1 MVFDFSQV
9 DIPKDIF
16 PGISGNE
23 WDNWKWQL
31 RNSIK
36 TKGDYEKYFSLSSEE
51 KLGFE
56 KTGFAVQS
64 TPYYANLVRSSV
76 GQDLRKVILP
86 LVLENQTGVQ
96 SLKDPLGEEDHSPEK
111 HIIHRYPDRV
121 IFLITDICPIY
132 CRYCTRKRFT
142 AQREKLISKEEHQ
155 RALSYIQKNK
165 GIKEVILSGGD
176 PLTLADSVLDN
187 TLRELR
193 AIKHVQIIR
202 IGSRMPAVCP
212 FRFTD
217 DCIQMIKKY
226 KPVYIMSH
234 FNHPAE
240 ITMEAADALNRLAD
254 NGIPVY
260 NQMVLI
266 NGVNNHPAV
275 VQALSR
281 RLLFLRAR
289 PYYMFQCDPSLGT
302 DHLRTSIEN
311 SKWIQKQLWGRLSG
325 LAVPRLAVD
334 LPGGGGKVELAP
346 ESFLKVNH
354 EFGDKQIKSHFFKGW
369 DGKDSAYKDPK
380 NVRKPE
386 HIRPYLEE
394 WKDILQQ
401 KYGASNTKTGL
412 AKDKTL

>member
-1 MVFDFSQV
+1 MAFDFSPV
-9 DIPKDIF
+9 DIPLDILSD
-16 PGISGNE
+16 ISQNE
-23 WDNWKWQL
+23 WENWKWQL
-31 RNSIK
+31 RYSIK
-36 TKGDYEKYFSLSSEE
+36 TQESYEKYFSLSTEE

-56 KTGFAVQS
+56 KTDFAVQS
-64 TPYYANLVRSSV
+64 TPYYASLVRSSV
-76 GQDLRKVILP
+76 GQVLKKVILP
-86 LVLENQTGVQ
+86 LGLENQAGVQ
-96 SLKDPLGEEDHSPEK
+96 SLKDPLGEEEHSPEK

-142 AQREKLISKEEHQ
+142 AQTEKLISKEEYQ
-155 RALSYIQKNK
+155 RALTYIQENK

-176 PLTLADSVLDN
+176 PLTLADSILEN

-193 AIKHVQIIR
+193 SIKHVQIIR

-226 KPVYIMSH
+226 NPVYIMSH

-240 ITMEAADALNRLAD
+240 ITMESADTLNRLAD

-266 NGVNNHPAV
+266 NGVNNHPAL

-334 LPGGGGKVELAP
+334 LPGGGGKVELVP
-346 ESFLKVNH
+346 ESFVKMETGFECKNVH
-354 EFGDKQIKSHFFKGW
+354 VFKGW
-369 DGKDSAYKDPK
+369 DGKSSAYMDPE
-380 NVRKPE
+380 NVQEPD

-394 WKDILQQ
+394 WTDILQQ
-401 KYGASNTKTGL
+401 KYGASNTKTRL
-412 AKDKTL
+412 EKDKTL

>member
-1 MVFDFSQV
+1 MAFNFSAV
-9 DIPKDIF
+9 DIPQDILQ
-16 PGISGNE
+16 NE
-23 WDNWKWQL
+23 WKNWKWQL

-36 TKGDYEKYFSLSSEE
+36 TKEDYEKYFSLSVAE

-56 KTGFAVQS
+56 KTSFAVQS
-64 TPYYANLVRSSV
+64 TPYYASLIRSSN
-76 GQDLRKVILP
+76 GQALRKVILP
-86 LVLENQTGVQ
+86 LSLESLKGVQ
-96 SLKDPLGEEDHSPEK
+96 SLKDPLGEEQHSPEK

-121 IFLITDICPIY
+121 IFLVTDICPIY

-142 AQREKLISKEEHQ
+142 AQAEKMISKEEYQ
-155 RALSYIQKNK
+155 KALIYIQNNK

-176 PLTLADSVLDN
+176 PLILADSLLENVLCDV
-187 TLRELR
+187 R
-193 AIKHVQIIR
+193 AIKHIQIIR

-240 ITMEAADALNRLAD
+240 ITLESADVLNRLAD

-311 SKWIQKQLWGRLSG
+311 SRWIQKQLWGRLSG

-334 LPGGGGKVELAP
+334 LPGGGGKVELVP
-346 ESFLKVNH
+346 ESFLNAEVKS
-354 EFGDKQIKSHFFKGW
+354 GGKQIKSHFFKGW
-369 DGKDSAYKDPK
+369 DGKDSAYMDPE
-380 NVRKPE
+380 NVQEPE
-386 HIRPYLEE
+386 HIQPYLKE
-394 WKDILQQ
+394 WTDILQQ
-401 KYGASNTKTGL
+401 KYGASKPKARL
-412 AKDKTL
+412 AKSKTL

>member
-1 MVFDFSQV
+1 MAFDFSPV
-9 DIPKDIF
+9 DIPQNVL
-16 PGISGNE
+16 PNISQSE
-23 WDNWKWQL
+23 WENWKWQL

-36 TKGDYEKYFSLSSEE
+36 TKKDYEKYFSLSDEE

-56 KTGFAVQS
+56 KTDFAVQS
-64 TPYYANLVRSSV
+64 TPYYASLVHSSV

-86 LVLENQTGVQ
+86 LSLENLKGIQ
-96 SLKDPLGEEDHSPEK
+96 SLKDPLGEEHHSPEK

-142 AQREKLISKEEHQ
+142 AQTEKFISKEEYQ
-155 RALSYIQKNK
+155 KALFYIQKNK

-176 PLTLADSVLDN
+176 PLTLSDSILEK
-187 TLRELR
+187 TLQALR

-217 DCIQMIKKY
+217 DCVQMIKKY

-240 ITMEAADALNRLAD
+240 ITVESAVALNRLAD

-311 SKWIQKQLWGRLSG
+311 SKWIQNQLWGRLSG

-334 LPGGGGKVELAP
+334 LPDGGGKVELVP
-346 ESFLKVNH
+346 ESFLKADVKD
-354 EFGDKQIKSHFFKGW
+354 GTKQMKSHFFKGW
-369 DGKDSAYKDPK
+369 DGKDSVYMEPE
-380 NVRKPE
+380 NVQEPE
-386 HIRPYLEE
+386 YIQPYLEE
-394 WKDILQQ
+394 WMDILQQ
-401 KYGASNTKTGL
+401 KYGASNTKTRL
-412 AKDKTL
+412 EKDKTL

>member
-1 MVFDFSQV
+1 MAFDFLSV
-9 DIPKDIF
+9 GILKNIF
-16 PGISGNE
+16 PNISQEE
-23 WDNWKWQL
+23 WKNWKWQL
-31 RNSIK
+31 RNAIK
-36 TKGDYEKYFSLSSEE
+36 TKEDYEKYFSLSVEE
-51 KLGFE
+51 KSGFE
-56 KTGFAVQS
+56 KTNFAVQS
-64 TPYYANLVRSSV
+64 TPYYASLVRSSA

-86 LVLENQTGVQ
+86 LALENQAGVQ
-96 SLKDPLGEEDHSPEK
+96 SLKDPLGEEQHSPQR

-142 AQREKLISKEEHQ
+142 AQKGRLISKEEYQ
-155 RALSYIQKNK
+155 KALTYIQENK

-176 PLTLADSVLDN
+176 PFTLTDFVLDN
-187 TLRELR
+187 TLQELR
-193 AIKHVQIIR
+193 AIKHIEIIR

-212 FRFTD
+212 FRFTN

-240 ITMEAADALNRLAD
+240 ITMESAEALNRLAD

-311 SKWIQKQLWGRLSG
+311 SQWIQKQLWGRLSG

-334 LPGGGGKVELAP
+334 LPGGGGKVELVP
-346 ESFLKVNH
+346 KSFLKEDV
-354 EFGDKQIKSHFFKGW
+354 ESSSKQVKSHFFKGW
-369 DGKDSAYKDPK
+369 DGKDSVYRDPE
-380 NVRKPE
+380 NMQEPQ
-386 HIRPYLEE
+386 HIQPYLEE
-394 WKDILQQ
+394 WQDILQQ
-401 KYGASNTKTGL
+401 KYGASNSKIRL